1 MALTFLRLP
10 TKLPAKESKIE
21 QNKWKNENKKEAN
34 LAQYTHTHTNNISI
48 VTAMWEG
55 DLNLSS
61 PHKGEQILL
70 LSNIAIGLA
79 RSF

>member
-1 MALTFLRLP
+1 MKIKEKLILP
-10 TKLPAKESKIE
+10 
-21 QNKWKNENKKEAN
+21 N
-34 LAQYTHTHTNNISI
+34 THTHTNNISI

-61 PHKGEQILL
+61 PHKGEQIML
-70 LSNIAIGLA
+70 LSNIALGLA